1 MFEQILAE
9 SGQFK
14 CAKKKKPCLLMLT
27 LDVKKAAVI
36 IFEKKKYFSHNR
48 NQDFTNFTTEGFKGY
63 LMPGKFRQKQKVFF
77 KQSIALY
84 STMKLLCAVI
94 NTHGVIFMIAT

>member
-1 MFEQILAE
+1 MRKKNETLPIDAYC
-9 SGQFK
+9 G
-14 CAKKKKPCLLMLT
+14 CKKKQLPSFL
-27 LDVKKAAVI
+27 
-36 IFEKKKYFSHNR
+36 EKKTFSHNR
-48 NQDFTNFTTEGFKGY
+48 NKDFTNFTTEGFKGY

-94 NTHGVIFMIAT
+94 KTHGVIIMIAT